1 MKLTAFARNLGS
13 VNPSVHSIAAIL
25 LATSILAGCAAPG
38 KRTGIGAG
46 AGAAGGAGIGAIA
59 GGGKG
64 ALIGAGIGAALGGM
78 VGNRLDKQANE
89 LAEVAETKRTQD
101 GILVKLKNDLLF
113 ETGKA
118 VLTPA
123 AVTQIEQLS
132 AVLVKYPTNAITITG
147 HTDNVGGATF
157 NDGLSLQRA
166 RSVHEVFL
174 KNGVSGNHLKID
186 GAGSSRPIASNK
198 TKEGRAQNRRV
209 ELSIVDT
216 EAKK

>member
-1 MKLTAFARNLGS
+1 MKNISSTRNTLAALLLSTA
-13 VNPSVHSIAAIL
+13 L
-25 LATSILAGCAAPG
+25 LASCASPG

-101 GILVKLKNDLLF
+101 GILVQLKNDLLF

-123 AVTQIEQLS
+123 AITQIEQLS

-157 NDGLSLQRA
+157 NTGLSLQRA
-166 RSVHEVFL
+166 RSVQDVFL

-186 GAGSSRPIASNK
+186 GAGLSKPIASNS
-198 TKEGRAQNRRV
+198 TSEGRAQNRRV
-209 ELSIVDT
+209 ELTIVDT